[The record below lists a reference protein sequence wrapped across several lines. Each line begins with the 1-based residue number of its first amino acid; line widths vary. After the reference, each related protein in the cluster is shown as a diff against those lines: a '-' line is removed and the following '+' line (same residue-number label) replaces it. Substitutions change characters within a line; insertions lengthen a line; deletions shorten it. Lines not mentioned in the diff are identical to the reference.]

1 MRPRYNRF
9 RAGQVVPWVMIYSAM
24 PDTFQI
30 SVVDDDESIRESLGG
45 LLKTLGYGVEVHPS
59 AEDFLDSD
67 ALTRTDCLILDIS
80 MPGMGGIELQWVL
93 MSRGMQI
100 PIIFITSRADEDFIA
115 RVIANGAVACLLK
128 PFTEDSLLEA
138 IGRSIS
144 G

>member
-1 MRPRYNRF
+1 
-9 RAGQVVPWVMIYSAM
+9 MIYPAM

-45 LLKTLGYGVEVHPS
+45 LLKTLGYGVEIHPS

-67 ALTRTDCLILDIS
+67 SLSKTDCLILDIS
-80 MPGMGGIELQWVL
+80 MPGMGGLELQRVL

-100 PIIFITSRADEDFIA
+100 PIIFITSRADEDVVA

-138 IGRSIS
+138 INRSIS
-144 G
+144 E